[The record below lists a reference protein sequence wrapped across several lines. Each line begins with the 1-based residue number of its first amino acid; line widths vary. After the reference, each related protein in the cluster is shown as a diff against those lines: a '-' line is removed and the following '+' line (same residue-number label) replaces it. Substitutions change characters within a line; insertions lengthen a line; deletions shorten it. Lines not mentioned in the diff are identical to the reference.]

1 MTDTSNQ
8 NPVQPQ
14 SDNPFFRPVANDP
27 APTPAAAIPDPV
39 LTPQSPP
46 APVSTITDPL
56 ITTPSSATPVAAD
69 PTLTS
74 AATDSFA
81 TSTGSN
87 VMSSSMDAVSTGAA
101 LPEEKPSLNPV
112 EPELPSHDATLVS
125 PVMDNL
131 VSSAPV
137 AAPTEPAIPD
147 MASMMPTENS
157 TPDAATTDSLPGL
170 APVMPPQVNTD
181 LGVPNTVSTESPATL
196 NSLESTLSSVDNLME
211 QPKESLPELNSTL
224 PDLPKDD
231 KPMDLTNDT
240 NLVAPIMEGAS
251 VNQPVTDTLP
261 SINALA
267 ADVTQPVVE
276 SPVLEPQSEAV
287 TTPPIMQPEAAS
299 IEPATPLEAAPT
311 LPPLEPVAQPEVETP
326 VVAPIAQEV
335 PPIASPEVEENK
347 PEVTPT
353 PETAPA
359 PAGKMKNLVLL
370 LGVLVVGIMALVL
383 GIIVA
388 STQ

>member
-1 MTDTSNQ
+1 
-8 NPVQPQ
+8 
-14 SDNPFFRPVANDP
+14 
-27 APTPAAAIPDPV
+27 
-39 LTPQSPP
+39 
-46 APVSTITDPL
+46 
-56 ITTPSSATPVAAD
+56 
-69 PTLTS
+69 
-74 AATDSFA
+74 
-81 TSTGSN
+81 
-87 VMSSSMDAVSTGAA
+87 MSSLMNAVSTEAA

-112 EPELPSHDATLVS
+112 EPELPSLDATPVS
-125 PVMDNL
+125 PAMDNL

-137 AAPTEPAIPD
+137 AASTGPAIPD

-157 TPDAATTDSLPGL
+157 TADAATTDSLPGS

-181 LGVPNTVSTESPATL
+181 LGVPNTVSTESPVTL

-224 PDLPKDD
+224 PDLPKDV
-231 KPMDLTNDT
+231 TNDS
-240 NLVAPIMEGAS
+240 NLVAPMMEGSS

-261 SINALA
+261 RINALD

-276 SPVLEPQSEAV
+276 SPVLETQPEAV
-287 TTPPIMQPEAAS
+287 TTPPIMQPEAAT

-311 LPPLEPVAQPEVETP
+311 LPPLEPVVQPEVETP

-335 PPIASPEVEENK
+335 PPIASPEVQESK
-347 PEVTPT
+347 PEATPT
-353 PETAPA
+353 QETTPA

>member
-1 MTDTSNQ
+1 MN
-8 NPVQPQ
+8 
-14 SDNPFFRPVANDP
+14 
-27 APTPAAAIPDPV
+27 
-39 LTPQSPP
+39 
-46 APVSTITDPL
+46 
-56 ITTPSSATPVAAD
+56 
-69 PTLTS
+69 
-74 AATDSFA
+74 
-81 TSTGSN
+81 
-87 VMSSSMDAVSTGAA
+87 AVSTEAA

-112 EPELPSHDATLVS
+112 EPELPSLDATPVS
-125 PVMDNL
+125 PAMDNL

-137 AAPTEPAIPD
+137 AASTGPAIPD

-157 TPDAATTDSLPGL
+157 TADAATTDSLPGS

-181 LGVPNTVSTESPATL
+181 LGVPNTVSTESPVTL

-224 PDLPKDD
+224 PDLPKDV
-231 KPMDLTNDT
+231 TNDS
-240 NLVAPIMEGAS
+240 NLVAPMMEGSS

-261 SINALA
+261 RINALD

-276 SPVLEPQSEAV
+276 SPVLETQPEAV
-287 TTPPIMQPEAAS
+287 TTPPIMQPEAAT

-311 LPPLEPVAQPEVETP
+311 LPPLEPVVQPEVETP

-335 PPIASPEVEENK
+335 PPIASPEVQESK
-347 PEVTPT
+347 PEATPT
-353 PETAPA
+353 QETTPA